1 MAKSIVLELQ
11 ELASDGDHDINDL
24 LRKTLMVATK
34 LEVKEFRAWAS
45 AELHGYTGEA
55 RQTLPPYRQ
64 IRGEMSLY
72 HPSLGTVAFRALPQQ
87 LYKELVLINVTESVA
102 SLVHLLDREQTDS
115 VCYDFSP
122 EQERILKSLPVES
135 LKRYRATRTV
145 SKNRIMALLDAVRT
159 TILEWALT
167 LEKDGIM
174 GEGLSFSAK
183 EKRAVMQN
191 FNINNFQGVLGNVE
205 AGASVTQTNT
215 QQVMAADFPSLVQHL
230 ASRGV
235 SEVDLCELQLAVQE
249 DPQPRSIDH
258 LGPKVSA
265 WMSNMLMKAA
275 SGTWNIGIAAAGGF
289 LAEALG
295 KYYGI
300 V

>member
-1 MAKSIVLELQ
+1 
-11 ELASDGDHDINDL
+11 
-24 LRKTLMVATK
+24 
-34 LEVKEFRAWAS
+34 
-45 AELHGYTGEA
+45 
-55 RQTLPPYRQ
+55 
-64 IRGEMSLY
+64 
-72 HPSLGTVAFRALPQQ
+72 
-87 LYKELVLINVTESVA
+87 
-102 SLVHLLDREQTDS
+102 
-115 VCYDFSP
+115 
-122 EQERILKSLPVES
+122 
-135 LKRYRATRTV
+135 
-145 SKNRIMALLDAVRT
+145 
-159 TILEWALT
+159 
-167 LEKDGIM
+167 
-174 GEGLSFSAK
+174 
-183 EKRAVMQN
+183 MQN